1 MIIPIEKN
9 VYLVQ
14 GQKPSRFPYCNCLL
28 IDDEVR
34 TVIDT
39 GLEREDIPELKPGQI
54 ELIINSHG
62 HGDHINGNQA
72 FPQAKVAV
80 HHLEADSLQSP
91 EAFGDSLGLHKWAEL
106 MPVPLNFNVDFD
118 HPGKHL
124 TIKDSRVVRFPES
137 RVDSTFGEGDK
148 FQLGK
153 VTLTVLHT
161 PGHSAGHSCFYWEA
175 AGILFSTDID
185 LAYSGPWYGSK
196 SANLDDF
203 IASIKRIR
211 ELKPRTLIPGHGR
224 LITENQEQRFANY
237 LNCLYEREEALLK
250 LLREPQTL
258 EELAKHHII
267 YADHANPLFQYWEK
281 IMVLKHLERLE
292 RCGQIKQQEG
302 HYFR

>member
-1 MIIPIEKN
+1 M
-9 VYLVQ
+9 L
-14 GQKPSRFPYCNCLL
+14 
-28 IDDEVR
+28 
-34 TVIDT
+34 
-39 GLEREDIPELKPGQI
+39 
-54 ELIINSHG
+54 
-62 HGDHINGNQA
+62 
-72 FPQAKVAV
+72 
-80 HHLEADSLQSP
+80 
-91 EAFGDSLGLHKWAEL
+91 
-106 MPVPLNFNVDFD
+106 
-118 HPGKHL
+118 
-124 TIKDSRVVRFPES
+124 
-137 RVDSTFGEGDK
+137 
-148 FQLGK
+148 
-153 VTLTVLHT
+153 
-161 PGHSAGHSCFYWEA
+161 YWEA

>member
-28 IDDEVR
+28 IEDEVR
-34 TVIDT
+34 TIIDT
-39 GLEREDIPELKPGQI
+39 GLEREDLPELKPGSI
-54 ELIINSHG
+54 ELILNSHG

-72 FPQAKVAV
+72 FSQAKVAV
-80 HHLEADSLQSP
+80 HHLEADSLRTP

-106 MPVPLNFNVDFD
+106 MPVPLNFKVDFD
-118 HPGKHL
+118 HPGSSL

-137 RVDSTFGEGDK
+137 RVDFTFGEGDQI
-148 FQLGK
+148 QLGQ

-161 PGHSAGHSCFYWEA
+161 PGHCAGHSCFYCEA

-196 SANLDDF
+196 SADLDDF

-211 ELKPRTLIPGHGR
+211 ELKPRVLIPGHGR
-224 LITENQEQRFANY
+224 LITEKQEQRFAHY
-237 LNCLYEREEALLK
+237 LNILYAREAGLLK

-258 EELAKHHII
+258 EELAKHHLI
-267 YADHANPLFQYWEK
+267 YEDHVNPLFRYWEK

-292 RCGQIKQQEG
+292 RSGQIKQQEG
-302 HYFR
+302 LYFR